1 MRRFIFLF
9 IGTFLLAGES
19 LPMPPMMP
27 SVPLKKEEKNVKLP
41 KSCQMLPPMIYR
53 LPPPMEV
60 MLQDCKSRLY
70 LPSKEKAQQK
80 INKLFKKP
88 LKVIGVK
95 PLKGFD
101 DLYEIETNESSALV
115 QIYCNR
121 DLSFCIKGERL

>member
-1 MRRFIFLF
+1 MQRFIFLF

-70 LPSKEKAQQK
+70 LPSKEKAQKK

-88 LKVIGVK
+88 LRVIDVK

-101 DLYEIETNESSALV
+101 DLYEIETNESSSLV
-115 QIYCNR
+115 QIYCNK
-121 DLSFCIKGERL
+121 DFSFCIKGERL